1 MGDGPPLSRD
11 SEFGYTCNR
20 CMSCCHD
27 AHIALDPYELA
38 RLARNRD
45 LTTAEFVARYL
56 TEGGIV
62 LRKREDRSCIMLA
75 ADGCT
80 VYPDR
85 PLICR
90 TYPLKRLRGNDGE
103 AFFQYSQLPTST
115 GVYRKQ
121 GTVSDFLKAHQ
132 IDDLVAAK
140 DRYFDLALR
149 IAAVLAATA
158 QREPHRFA
166 SIRGTINDHCE
177 FHTTK
182 IPSLIDVDRVV
193 SEYCRERHL
202 EFPAN
207 VDEKIA
213 LHIQA
218 IDERLAIISTRQA
231 VEMTG
236 DSDASDDLLEMA
248 AFAGALGAATEAR
261 VMLAFVDSVFGV
273 PASKARSK

>member
-1 MGDGPPLSRD
+1 MGDTPPLNRD
-11 SEFGYTCNR
+11 SEFAYTCNG
-20 CMSCCHD
+20 CMSCCHE

-38 RLARNRD
+38 RLARKLN
-45 LTTAEFVARYL
+45 LTTTEFVARYL

-62 LRKREDRSCIMLA
+62 LRQRENTSCIMLG

-103 AFFQYSQLPTST
+103 AFYQYSLLPTST
-115 GVYRKQ
+115 GVYGKQ
-121 GTVSDFLKAHQ
+121 GAVSDFLKAHQ

-149 IAAVLAATA
+149 IAVVLAATA
-158 QREPHRFA
+158 QRQPHRFG
-166 SIRGTINDHCE
+166 SIRGTIDDHCE
-177 FHTTK
+177 FRTAT

-202 EFPAN
+202 EFPAT

-218 IDERLAIISTRQA
+218 IEERLAIISTPRP
-231 VEMTG
+231 VEMND
-236 DSDASDDLLEMA
+236 DSDTNDDLLEMA

-261 VMLAFVDSVFGV
+261 VLLAFVDGVFGGLH
-273 PASKARSK
+273 RRRG

>member
-1 MGDGPPLSRD
+1 MGDQPPLNRD
-11 SEFGYTCNR
+11 SEFAYTCNG
-20 CMSCCHD
+20 CMSCCHE

-45 LTTAEFVARYL
+45 LTTTEFVARYL

-62 LRKREDRSCIMLA
+62 LRKREDTSCIMLGA
-75 ADGCT
+75 AGCT

-115 GVYRKQ
+115 GVYGKQ

-202 EFPAN
+202 EFPST
-207 VDEKIA
+207 VDEKID
-213 LHIQA
+213 LHFQA
-218 IDERLAIISTRQA
+218 IEDRLAVISART
-231 VEMTG
+231 V
-236 DSDASDDLLEMA
+236 DDPDASDDLLEMA

>member
-1 MGDGPPLSRD
+1 MGDTPPLSRD
-11 SEFGYTCNR
+11 SEFAYTCNR

-90 TYPLKRLRGNDGE
+90 TYPLKRLRGNDSE

-115 GVYRKQ
+115 GVYGKQ

-132 IDDLVAAK
+132 IDDLVVAK

-218 IDERLAIISTRQA
+218 IEERLAIISTRQA

-261 VMLAFVDSVFGV
+261 VMLAFVDGVFGV
-273 PASKARSK
+273 PESKAELK

>member
-1 MGDGPPLSRD
+1 MGDRPPLSRD

-218 IDERLAIISTRQA
+218 IEERLAIISTRQA

-261 VMLAFVDSVFGV
+261 VMLAFVDSVFG

>member
-1 MGDGPPLSRD
+1 MGDRPPLSRD
-11 SEFGYTCNR
+11 SKFAYTCNG

-45 LTTAEFVARYL
+45 LTTTEFVARYL

-62 LRKREDRSCIMLA
+62 LRKREDASCVMLGA
-75 ADGCT
+75 AGCM

-90 TYPLKRLRGNDGE
+90 TYPLKRLRGNGGE

-115 GVYRKQ
+115 GVYGKQ

-166 SIRGTINDHCE
+166 SIRGTIDDHCE
-177 FHTTK
+177 FHTAT

-193 SEYCRERHL
+193 SEYCRERDL
-202 EFPAN
+202 EFPTT

-213 LHIQA
+213 LHFQA
-218 IDERLAIISTRQA
+218 IEERLAIISARTA
-231 VEMTG
+231 
-236 DSDASDDLLEMA
+236 DDPDANDDLREMA

-261 VMLAFVDSVFGV
+261 VMLAFVDGVFGG
-273 PASKARSK
+273 PESKAGLK

>member
-1 MGDGPPLSRD
+1 MGDTPPLSRD
-11 SEFGYTCNR
+11 SEFAYTCNR

-56 TEGGIV
+56 AEGGIV

-115 GVYRKQ
+115 GVYGKQ
-121 GTVSDFLKAHQ
+121 GAVSDFLKAHQ

-213 LHIQA
+213 LHIKA
-218 IDERLAIISTRQA
+218 IEERLAIISTRQP
-231 VEMTG
+231 VEMTD
-236 DSDASDDLLEMA
+236 DSDASADLLEMA

-261 VMLAFVDSVFGV
+261 VMLAFVDSVFGG